1 MAERFDVLESR
12 LRALAAE
19 TEFPPT
25 PDVAAAVRS
34 RIAVAPVPPKRFR
47 FARRPSRRALAVAIA
62 CVVALPAAAIAAV
75 PGARHAVLDWL
86 GLRSVRVRTV
96 PALPPAPPGPG
107 SRPSGRPGADLGRRA
122 TLARARAQLPF
133 SVRVPRALGSP
144 PRVFLASSP
153 PGGRVSLIYRG
164 PPRLLVTEFR
174 GSHTRTFLEKT
185 AGPGTTV
192 ERVRVSGAPG
202 AWLAGRPHGFI
213 YADAHGVIREE
224 STRVAGN
231 VLLWERGGVVFRL
244 EGRVSKA
251 AALRIAR
258 SFR

>member
-25 PDVAAAVRS
+25 PDVAAAVRT

-96 PALPPAPPGPG
+96 PALPGVWKYD
-107 SRPSGRPGADLGRRA
+107 RDRLRTGRAESADFTRGR
-122 TLARARAQLPF
+122 
-133 SVRVPRALGSP
+133 S
-144 PRVFLASSP
+144 
-153 PGGRVSLIYRG
+153 
-164 PPRLLVTEFR
+164 
-174 GSHTRTFLEKT
+174 
-185 AGPGTTV
+185 
-192 ERVRVSGAPG
+192 
-202 AWLAGRPHGFI
+202 
-213 YADAHGVIREE
+213 
-224 STRVAGN
+224 N
-231 VLLWERGGVVFRL
+231 
-244 EGRVSKA
+244 
-251 AALRIAR
+251 
-258 SFR
+258 